1 VFAKLYVPPV
11 ATELSNKSKSSI
23 ASKSATPSIVSSEP
37 RTRPLRLLLKK
48 QPTFAPL
55 KGVPSVSSLSVKTVN
70 FGNISGCVEIF
81 FIDAALALIRPPSS
95 LKAKK

>member
-1 VFAKLYVPPV
+1 MVF
-11 ATELSNKSKSSI
+11 
-23 ASKSATPSIVSSEP
+23 SEP

-48 QPTFAPL
+48 HPTFAPL

-81 FIDAALALIRPPSS
+81 FIEAALALIRPPSS
-95 LKAKK
+95 LNAKK